1 MLKYS
6 PAVYN
11 FVQRVVEK
19 MITFDPFWHTLKEKN
34 ISVYELLEKRKFS
47 HGTYDS
53 IKKNRNVTLN
63 TINQLCEILDC
74 KVEDIIEYKY
84 DEE

>member
-1 MLKYS
+1 
-6 PAVYN
+6 
-11 FVQRVVEK
+11 

-63 TINQLCEILDC
+63 TINQLCQILDC
-74 KVEDIIEYKY
+74 KVEDIIEYKN

>member
-1 MLKYS
+1 MS
-6 PAVYN
+6 VSYN
-11 FVQRVVEK
+11 FVQRVVEE
-19 MITFDPFWHTLKEKN
+19 MITFDPFWRTLKEKN
-34 ISVYELLEKRKFS
+34 ISVYELLQKRNFS

-63 TINQLCEILDC
+63 TINQLCQILDC
-74 KVEDIIEYKY
+74 KVEDIIEYKN